1 MDSFIC
7 LWSAAGMSGL
17 WTLLCVWGLG
27 CNGLSLFHVVLQLPD
42 GKDRP
47 FYVVVAGFQK
57 KEQKDTNLLRPKF
70 RITQSLLPYSIDQR
84 KSQGQSISRH
94 GKIDSTS
101 KGGAVEIA
109 ILHYA
114 T

>member
-1 MDSFIC
+1 M
-7 LWSAAGMSGL
+7 
-17 WTLLCVWGLG
+17 
-27 CNGLSLFHVVLQLPD
+27 
-42 GKDRP
+42 
-47 FYVVVAGFQK
+47 VVAGFQK
-57 KEQKDTNLLRPKF
+57 REQKDTNLMRPKF
-70 RITQSLLPYSIDQR
+70 RLTQSLLPYSIDQR

-109 ILHYA
+109 ILPYA